1 MEIIDKLIKESKS
14 KINIRNWNEWSD
26 TITETLDGARESE
39 EFETIKE
46 RVGLLIDSCLKDYNE
61 EEFKDEDERLAF
73 IRLRDIA
80 KKY

>member
-1 MEIIDKLIKESKS
+1 M
-14 KINIRNWNEWSD
+14 KIEDYEEQINSRVNVVFWNRLAD

-46 RVGLLIDSCLKDYNE
+46 RVGLLIDSYLKGYDE
-61 EEFKDEDERLAF
+61 AEFKSESEREAF
-73 IRLRDIA
+73 VRLRDIT